1 MYEGDLAH
9 GRATGRGKL
18 FWPSGEAYEGT
29 VRNGRAWGEGRM
41 EWPNGTTYEGSM
53 LDGKRHGFGVLVA
66 ASGVRYEGE
75 WAGGKREGRGRLV
88 YGVAVGPDGQ
98 RVVNE
103 YVGQFRAD
111 RRHGVGTLRY
121 ASGSVYEGEWRDDR
135 KAGQGVMVWPASGQV
150 YKGGW
155 ADDQPDGQGV
165 SVWERT
171 RPQAADEHSADASRR
186 PMCTRYEGGFRG
198 GARHGVGTLYY
209 ADGAKYTGTWREG
222 LKEGLGVM
230 VSADGAVYE
239 GVFEAD
245 RPRDGPQRRSD
256 APPSPRTTERQTA
269 YSLHVD
275 DVITGALPSVKAR
288 GAGSLAGPAG
298 AALAGLSA
306 ARAVGGAVLAGG
318 GVVGGRGLALATRR
332 DATATQNVLSR
343 WLPLLRRWYDA
354 ACVEGSTAMGG
365 PLEISDGEGKP
376 VRVVM
381 EAGSSVDA
389 DGTGAAASEQGR
401 ADGRSEVPGL
411 ALRTLATLGEIDNE
425 EEDDDDDEEDEE
437 GKDGDDDDS
446 AASGQ
451 RGQDGLVA
459 SKGSVASGPDAQ
471 RSRASLEAAGHA
483 VEGKE
488 ADERQGKEGEFEQE
502 DGEAAG
508 GRSGT
513 SGRAVGEAGS
523 DAGSRPSL
531 RIDGALS
538 RQSEG
543 SAPAGEQGD
552 APRGPEDGAGGQP
565 GRQPGSAR
573 SEGLSLT
580 GRQAAMAVAPMHA
593 HRLAAM
599 GASDALRSAGA
610 DPVAVA
616 SAGVFA
622 MPQRGLWRVARA
634 MGLLRP
640 PVTTAVVDRVL
651 LLVRAR
657 HVRRALAGLE
667 TTREREM
674 PSSASS
680 SPQAGPRSAMAG
692 EGGLGLDPARKSV
705 SVGLLPSPAAHSS
718 SRSGMSATAG
728 ATAADGSFA
737 EPQSPCSPAPA
748 MLEPLSD
755 AEFAQLRARIA
766 APLAGPRHDPAR
778 PVLFR
783 EFLEVVVRLC
793 RILYSGGRRPP
804 TDPAAL
810 EAAAQHRQEEAA
822 ALTAQQSLA
831 TTFVQGGGG
840 GGGFAPSSGPASP
853 MVSGSVSVAGP
864 PVSPAAGGPGPTGA
878 ASVRSA
884 RQAGLA
890 SGRRASARDAG
901 RGTTTGRAAATAAA
915 SGHGAAAGSARG
927 QGTARRGGQPS
938 ARAPGTSRPHSVAA
952 SARSAGGRTAGGRRA
967 GGGSSS
973 SADGDAVTVA
983 AAQRVPP
990 RPSRAVPASSLAFAV
1005 DCALWYMAVPA
1016 AAQLGVAA
1024 LPGGR
1029 MPGLLA
1035 AGSPTRHSPSQGA
1048 GSGAPTPFGPP
1059 SVAAWGEP
1067 TPAASPAGSGG
1078 MPSLQPG
1085 KGRVPSLRSFDQH
1098 LAWDMASGGLRSLLF
1113 RPDALAGLDALAP
1126 ALRVLFLRYSVPDD
1140 GPAMVPTSVDPGA
1153 LADMVAG
1160 EEGSSG
1166 ALSGTLAAARKSVH
1180 GRVVNGHGLLRMVRD
1195 AGLFADDFG
1204 AEQVTVL
1211 MRRSLFDL
1219 SGASGRADL
1228 GATCGGLATGQVTTG
1243 VVAPRREVAEAEAAA
1258 EEEDDN
1264 VAIAD
1269 CGLVLVPDE
1278 EEDGVEGA
1286 AAAEASEAG
1295 PLGRAGSGDEE
1306 AGLGAGAA
1314 GKGPAKQAA
1323 AVSKRPGADAGAGA
1337 GAGAGEAAP
1346 RAKASGA
1353 DAKAGPRGPA
1363 PRTDSE
1369 GSSRGSATARS
1380 AASSSKASAAT
1391 SAATRPDQRQRKPAK
1406 ARTPIGPG
1414 LPDLGAEATAADWP
1428 LILARLMLALLRLAP
1443 RRAAGAVA
1451 HERRWAEAKRELEEA
1466 AQAKAQAAAQ
1476 AAAEAAA
1483 ANKKA
1488 KKKPAKKG
1496 APAEPEPVF
1505 EAEPVT
1511 AAQIEAVVGPP
1522 PSPPLLMPGASA
1534 PASAREVRDCGAAP
1548 GRTPVALGRGAP
1560 LADKLQVFLST
1571 VLLRRLA
1578 VPGFTEA
1585 FARADPLSE
1594 AGSGGRLSARRSSRS
1609 PRTGLSAA
1617 EAAAASAA
1625 AAMEVAK
1632 LR

>member
-1 MYEGDLAH
+1 MDRIHPFVRIPGGAPYSDYNTDRGVAEQITAEACRLLVADHDCGLDEEQRFHGTGRIEYESGLVYEGDLAH

-425 EEDDDDDEEDEE
+425 EEEEEDEDEEDDDDDEE

-459 SKGSVASGPDAQ
+459 SKGSVASGAAAQ

-573 SEGLSLT
+573 SEGMSLT

-840 GGGFAPSSGPASP
+840 FAPSSGPASP

-864 PVSPAAGGPGPTGA
+864 P
-878 ASVRSA
+878 
-884 RQAGLA
+884 
-890 SGRRASARDAG
+890 
-901 RGTTTGRAAATAAA
+901 
-915 SGHGAAAGSARG
+915 
-927 QGTARRGGQPS
+927 
-938 ARAPGTSRPHSVAA
+938 
-952 SARSAGGRTAGGRRA
+952 
-967 GGGSSS
+967 
-973 SADGDAVTVA
+973 
-983 AAQRVPP
+983 RVPP

-1078 MPSLQPG
+1078 MSSLQPG

-1204 AEQVTVL
+1204 AEQVAVL

-1314 GKGPAKQAA
+1314 GKGAAKQAA
-1323 AVSKRPGADAGAGA
+1323 AASKRPGAGAGAGV

-1443 RRAAGAVA
+1443 RRAARAVA